1 MITSS
6 ILFFAAGLLSLLG
19 SVIIWRDALQ
29 SRNKPAQGSAN
40 GIAGLLSVAIIL
52 NIWAIHLLNSVTAEG
67 INFNLATGAAVL
79 TLMVHLIYTIGILRH
94 GIQGLGLFL
103 LPVTALPLFLIP
115 ILPDAH
121 VANWVHTSSLLETS
135 HLLLSMGAYAILT
148 LAAIHAVMQLL
159 LDRALKKKQL
169 STFVQALPALMDIER
184 HMFAQV
190 KAATVLIA
198 ISVLTGLAWQWVELH
213 HFALFSHKILLA
225 LFSLGILILLQIKHQ
240 QASWPTRVASQ
251 TVLTAFALLLA
262 SYFGVELIHSLQG

>member
-1 MITSS
+1 MMTSS
-6 ILFFAAGLLSLLG
+6 ILFLAAGLLTLLG
-19 SVIIWRDALQ
+19 TIIIWRNALQ
-29 SRNKPAQGSAN
+29 RRDKLDLKPVNS
-40 GIAGLLSVAIIL
+40 IAGLLAAAIML

-79 TLMVHLIYTIGILRH
+79 TLMVHVIYTIGILRH

-121 VANWVHTSSLLETS
+121 VANWVHTTSLLETS

-148 LAAIHAVMQLL
+148 LAAIHAVMQIL

-198 ISVLTGLAWQWVELH
+198 ISILTGLLWQWIAMH
-213 HFALFSHKILLA
+213 HLALLNHKVLLA
-225 LFSLGILILLQIKHQ
+225 LFSLGILILLQYKRHQ
-240 QASWPTRVASQ
+240 VCWPTRVASQ
-251 TVLTAFALLLA
+251 TVLMAYFLLLA
-262 SYFGVELIHSLQG
+262 SYFGVELIRSLLY